1 MKPPWRQALLN
12 IPAKTNEAHSK
23 VLRLRL
29 LDLPDVEI
37 DKAHREHVVDEK
49 GELVFAVG
57 VVRLD
62 QRRGVIFS
70 FASKF
75 AFHVIDLHAT
85 QPQ

>member
-12 IPAKTNEAHSK
+12 ILAKTNEAHSK

-37 DKAHREHVVDEK
+37 DEAHLEHGIGEK
-49 GELVFAVG
+49 GERVFTEG

>member
-57 VVRLD
+57 VVRLEGVPEELD
-62 QRRGVIFS
+62 VFLLLRGLEG
-70 FASKF
+70 KR
-75 AFHVIDLHAT
+75 
-85 QPQ
+85 